1 MINKLEISEDI
12 YHFIDNIPLEKEN
25 VSELIEYVHYKALL
39 DLFTYVIENNDGGN
53 LDYLLSDYVE
63 VISKIQVIINNI
75 KLKYDKID
83 KLQVAL
89 YNIDKKDQESTI
101 EHMILRMSRND
112 IGKNVKNEQ
121 NMSVPLPFSQKTRQ
135 FYTLCF
141 PARKC
146 IRRLPQFNI
155 SQSYTL

>member
-75 KLKYDKID
+75 KLKYDK
-83 KLQVAL
+83 
-89 YNIDKKDQESTI
+89 NDKK
-101 EHMILRMSRND
+101 
-112 IGKNVKNEQ
+112 
-121 NMSVPLPFSQKTRQ
+121 
-135 FYTLCF
+135 
-141 PARKC
+141 
-146 IRRLPQFNI
+146 
-155 SQSYTL
+155 